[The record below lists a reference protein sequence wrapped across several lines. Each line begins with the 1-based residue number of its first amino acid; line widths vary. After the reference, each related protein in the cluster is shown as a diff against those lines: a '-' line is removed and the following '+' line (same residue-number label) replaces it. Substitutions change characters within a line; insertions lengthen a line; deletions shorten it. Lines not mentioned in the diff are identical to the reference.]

1 MASLRHRSSN
11 LSSTLSNRSFQSLP
25 TRIDDDRQYQRHVT
39 MAERRYGGHFE
50 LVQNQ
55 DLFTYR
61 YAANDPRHSTVP
73 GFTWRQTEHEHPHSL
88 LPGLS
93 SSSDGL
99 VSTHDNFPGMW
110 ESGSDCDS
118 NKENKDP
125 ERRSQ
130 DMISFGVQSSDGDSN
145 KENEDP
151 EQRGCKE
158 NGFNRGEG
166 SQLTQLGGRES
177 STKPAASIRVY
188 EDSKRRRLLE
198 AWSERSQVRGGI
210 SSIKQLGSKL
220 AAKTKVSQ
228 AIRTV
233 SDSEITRKMSNLF
246 SGLSLSRNGAQKKES
261 RRAVSAPAEL
271 FPHVAKRVERNEINT
286 ADHSRVLGGR
296 RGARASGSRK
306 PLREIQGATV
316 A

>member
-1 MASLRHRSSN
+1 
-11 LSSTLSNRSFQSLP
+11 
-25 TRIDDDRQYQRHVT
+25 
-39 MAERRYGGHFE
+39 MAERRHGGHFE
-50 LVQNQ
+50 LKQHQ

-61 YAANDPRHSTVP
+61 YAANDPRHRTVP
-73 GFTWRQTEHEHPHSL
+73 GFTWRRTEPLHNLGLDLASSL
-88 LPGLS
+88 
-93 SSSDGL
+93 DGL
-99 VSTHDNFPGMW
+99 VSTQDSFQGLW

-118 NKENKDP
+118 NKENRDP

-130 DMISFGVQSSDGDSN
+130 DMVSVGAVESSDGDSN
-145 KENEDP
+145 KENQDP
-151 EQRGCKE
+151 EQRDHKE
-158 NGFNRGEG
+158 DGSNRGEG
-166 SQLTQLGGRES
+166 SQRTQLDGRES
-177 STKPAASIRVY
+177 SIKPTPSIRVY

-198 AWSERSQVRGGI
+198 AWSERSQVGGGMA
-210 SSIKQLGSKL
+210 SIKQLGSKL

-233 SDSEITRKMSNLF
+233 SDSDITRKMSNLF
-246 SGLSLSRNGAQKKES
+246 SGLSLSSNRAPDKEA

-271 FPHVAKRVERNEINT
+271 FPHVAKRVERSEIN
-286 ADHSRVLGGR
+286 AAPHSRMLGGR